1 HAVHGRRYLR
11 IRPLVSHHAHHG
23 GDRRQRAPV
32 RHLRPAPGHAR
43 DVDRDPARQAPSAG
57 RRLRPRRPHH
67 DAGVGIPLRGLA
79 GGQRPLLLRRLH
91 GLRADVAVAG
101 ADLLRHLEHRR
112 RGGAEDRAVQHPAD
126 PAERVRLPGAQ
137 HAHRGAVDHAAL
149 PRHALHHRQPGHLP
163 ARRGAARAAARA
175 DPAGTVRRRAPLPGA
190 ADAGGTGMIDRVRRS
205 ISNILAVAYREA
217 LVLRHDKGFLA
228 TVISQPIMML
238 LLFGGALS
246 YTPAD
251 VPWAVLDRSASAESR
266 RFVEDVFST
275 GYFLAPRTVG
285 SYAEGRELLRRED
298 VLALVVIPKDF
309 RRDIERSRPEV
320 QLLVDGSDPITA
332 ARLLAYIGQVAATFE
347 VGRPA
352 PDRFGEQSGA
362 PIDVRQRFWFNP
374 TLRDRNFFLAVL
386 AGMLLTNLCLSIS
399 ALNIVG
405 ERESGTFEQTLS
417 LPTSTLEIVLG
428 KLLPLV
434 MVGYVLL
441 TMAIVGSGI
450 VFGVW
455 PQGSW
460 LGLVVV
466 TLPFVL
472 AS

>member
-1 HAVHGRRYLR
+1 
-11 IRPLVSHHAHHG
+11 
-23 GDRRQRAPV
+23 
-32 RHLRPAPGHAR
+32 
-43 DVDRDPARQAPSAG
+43 
-57 RRLRPRRPHH
+57 
-67 DAGVGIPLRGLA
+67 
-79 GGQRPLLLRRLH
+79 
-91 GLRADVAVAG
+91 
-101 ADLLRHLEHRR
+101 
-112 RGGAEDRAVQHPAD
+112 
-126 PAERVRLPGAQ
+126 
-137 HAHRGAVDHAAL
+137 
-149 PRHALHHRQPGHLP
+149 
-163 ARRGAARAAARA
+163 
-175 DPAGTVRRRAPLPGA
+175 
-190 ADAGGTGMIDRVRRS
+190 MIDRVRRS
-205 ISNILAVAYREA
+205 ISNILAVAYRES

-266 RFVEDVFST
+266 RFVEDVYST
-275 GYFLAPRTVG
+275 GYFLPPRTVR
-285 SYAEGRELLRRED
+285 SYAEGRDLLRRED
-298 VLALVVIPKDF
+298 VLALVVVPKDF
-309 RRDIERSRPEV
+309 RRDIERGRPEV

-332 ARLLAYIGQVAATFE
+332 ARLLAYISQVAASFE
-347 VGRPA
+347 TGRPA
-352 PDRFGEQSGA
+352 PDRFGERAAS

-434 MVGYVLL
+434 IVGYVLL
-441 TMAIVGSGI
+441 AMAIVGSGI

-460 LGLVVV
+460 LGLVLV

-472 AS
+472 ASLAIGVFVSAIARNSAQAVFISVFFIMPSFVLSGVMYPYELMPPAVRALGAAFPLRWYQIALRRLVSRGAGIEDVLVPSLALLTIFAVLLGGIRWRLKPRLG